1 MPPQNGRVGAVSRA
15 GEGRKPSPRRTSW
28 KEAPLHCAA
37 RPPRPFPPLY
47 YPADVFVSAGGNGG
61 RAETNGR
68 AHTRMAP
75 RPANP
80 ACAPPRTHPD
90 GETEAGEACALRIG
104 VSKVGWGGRGARGR
118 GCPMPWSCAVAP
130 PAPARVQQRW
140 VSAAPPPSV
149 GFLLGQ
155 AANTYQL
162 GSDSWASQRVIALG
176 PLPGREEAGRGGSGG
191 DAESGLTPLRGA
203 RGGVGGTYKDKKP
216 QG

>member
-1 MPPQNGRVGAVSRA
+1 MRPEDWCLQSGMGWPGGAGTRLPHA
-15 GEGRKPSPRRTSW
+15 LELRRGPPSP
-28 KEAPLHCAA
+28 
-37 RPPRPFPPLY
+37 
-47 YPADVFVSAGGNGG
+47 SAG
-61 RAETNGR
+61 A
-68 AHTRMAP
+68 AA
-75 RPANP
+75 
-80 ACAPPRTHPD
+80 
-90 GETEAGEACALRIG
+90 
-104 VSKVGWGGRGARGR
+104 VGQ
-118 GCPMPWSCAVAP
+118 CS
-130 PAPARVQQRW
+130 
-140 VSAAPPPSV
+140 PPPSV